1 MIGRKALGG
10 PSLPQPV
17 RNVYVW
23 VNRNVGRLD
32 PLPRVLPNF
41 YLIGTQRGGSTSLF
55 IYLLGHEL
63 VHGPRRAKGVHYF
76 DTNFTQS
83 LDWYRGNFPRLSF
96 IEQQM
101 ADHGVPPAI
110 GEGAP
115 YYMFHP
121 AIAERIHE
129 VTPKARMIVVLREP
143 LDRAISHHNHDCLL
157 YTSDA
162 ADE

>member
-96 IEQQM
+96 IEQQLSL
-101 ADHGVPPAI
+101 
-110 GEGAP
+110 
-115 YYMFHP
+115 
-121 AIAERIHE
+121 IH
-129 VTPKARMIVVLREP
+129 I
-143 LDRAISHHNHDCLL
+143 
-157 YTSDA
+157 
-162 ADE
+162 